1 MLPSFRSLQTFS
13 LSLALACAGAHA
25 WDWVPSNKQ
34 GAQIANVYYGAD
46 DEPNENGYVPTVLKL
61 TLQGV
66 GRFQYSSYYGDY
78 QQMTTLFQ
86 SLVQAKADSL
96 PVILLADT
104 ATHLFEA
111 VLIGTVDPD
120 FPLALGDANAR
131 QGAQAKIGMG
141 YDLLGRNRSLA
152 KAARGPLFIR
162 PAAQGNSRRPER

>member
-1 MLPSFRSLQTFS
+1 MLPSFRSLKTFS

-34 GAQIANVYYGAD
+34 GAQIANVYYGVD
-46 DEPNENGYVPTVLKL
+46 DVPNSYGGRETVLKL

-66 GRFQYSSYYGDY
+66 GQFEYYGGDY
-78 QQMTTLFQ
+78 QQVLAIFQ
-86 SLVQAKADSL
+86 SLVQAKGDSL
-96 PVILLADT
+96 PVILYADT
-104 ATHLFEA
+104 SSHLFGA

-120 FPLALGDANAR
+120 FPLALGDANGR

-152 KAARGPLFIR
+152 EAARAPLFIR
-162 PAAQGNSRRPER
+162 PAAQGNSRRPAR